1 MCTIV
6 IPNCLRVACTT
17 ATLAL
22 LLSACASPGDVSDA
36 EMAEQAKRCHFDE
49 TWSCVERMGHA
60 ERCFCADKDTLRELL
75 EPTIR

>member
-1 MCTIV
+1 MPNRLTI
-6 IPNCLRVACTT
+6 RGTAVAII
-17 ATLAL
+17 AL
-22 LLSACASPGDVSDA
+22 LVGCATPGNTPDS
-36 EMAEQAKRCHFDE
+36 EMAGQIERCHFDE

>member
-1 MCTIV
+1 MPNRPIV
-6 IPNCLRVACTT
+6 RGLAVALV
-17 ATLAL
+17 TLLA
-22 LLSACASPGDVSDA
+22 ACATPGDAADP
-36 EMAEQAKRCHFDE
+36 EMARQAERCHFDE